1 MSKIGV
7 LDSGLGGMLMMKHL
21 IQRYPAQDFIFL
33 ADQIH
38 SPFGHKTYEQL
49 VNIVNQDIQWLKNQ
63 GAESI
68 LFACN
73 TISCIQPQDL
83 DQSLR
88 IERVV
93 EPTCAQL
100 SDSKIQ
106 KVLVCAT
113 PFTVA
118 SGVYEKTLSKL
129 YPSLQVESLA
139 LPNLCSDVENMTDR
153 DIVIEGLKNQ
163 LHPYV
168 HQVDAVVLGCTHF
181 PVYKEAFEQ
190 ILGCPAYDS
199 NQMTLELVS
208 EGTGEVSYYT
218 TADAAIFDT
227 QCRCIF
233 QMNIVSSKVEL

>member
-21 IQRYPAQDFIFL
+21 IQRYPEQDFIFM
-33 ADQIH
+33 ADQAR
-38 SPFGHKTYEQL
+38 SPFGHKTYQEL
-49 VNIVNQDIQWLKNQ
+49 VSIVNQDIQWLKNQ

-73 TISCIQPQDL
+73 TISCIHPEDL
-83 DQSLR
+83 DQSIR

-106 KVLVCAT
+106 RVLVCAT

-118 SGVYEKTLSKL
+118 SGVYERTLHQL
-129 YPSLQVESLA
+129 YPSMSIDSLA
-139 LPNLCSDVENMTDR
+139 LPDLCSDIENLMDKE
-153 DIVIEGLKNQ
+153 IVIEKMKRELN
-163 LHPYV
+163 PYV
-168 HQVDAVVLGCTHF
+168 NQIDAVVLGCTHY

-190 ILGCPAYDS
+190 ILGCPSFDS
-199 NQMTLELVS
+199 NQMILTSVS
-208 EGTGEVSYYT
+208 EGSGSVSYYT
-218 TADAAIFDT
+218 TADASVFDA
-227 QCRCIF
+227 QCKCIF
-233 QMNIVSSKVEL
+233 QMNITSLKIEL

>member
-21 IQRYPAQDFIFL
+21 IQRYPKQDFIFM
-33 ADQIH
+33 ADQAR
-38 SPFGHKTYEQL
+38 SPFGHKTYSEL
-49 VNIVNQDIQWLKNQ
+49 VSIVNQDIQWLKNQ

-73 TISCIQPQDL
+73 TISCIHPEDL
-83 DQSLR
+83 DQSIR

-106 KVLVCAT
+106 RVLVCAT

-118 SGVYEKTLSKL
+118 SGVYERTLHQL
-129 YPSLQVESLA
+129 YPSMSIDSLA
-139 LPNLCSDVENMTDR
+139 LPDLCSDIENLMDKE
-153 DIVIEGLKNQ
+153 IVIEKMKRELS
-163 LHPYV
+163 PYV
-168 HQVDAVVLGCTHF
+168 NQIDAVVLGCTHY

-190 ILGCPAYDS
+190 ILGCPSFDS
-199 NQMTLELVS
+199 NQMMLTSVS
-208 EGTGEVSYYT
+208 EGSGSVSYYT
-218 TADAAIFDT
+218 TADASVFDA
-227 QCRCIF
+227 QCKCIF
-233 QMNIVSSKVEL
+233 QMNITSLKIEL